1 MGSETTWGALTRHVF
16 QSEINCLTGLGD
28 LALITELQERGA
40 SKGRDE
46 PQAELS
52 KKIELISGLW
62 ALRIAAVVAT
72 LYIVVGYGVV
82 TSAWVTGGIAL
93 LFYGVQ
99 YVELREIPGLS
110 SDMASFAPR
119 HTVLIYAVGYVSL
132 VNFLAGFPYLAGRE
146 SGPRYL
152 WMFQVLV
159 TVVSAAIVLGYAF
172 SVPEIRDAYGCYA
185 DESFMQ
191 LGSRGICPQSPLG
204 HNATCLR
211 QSGATPAASH
221 CETLPWAGTIGAS
234 VLRVARTVLAVGLGV
249 YAASFDANYRAMVR

>member
-16 QSEINCLTGLGD
+16 RSEINCLTGLGD
-28 LALITELQERGA
+28 LALITELQEHGA
-40 SKGRDE
+40 NKGRDD
-46 PQAELS
+46 PQSELS

-72 LYIVVGYGVV
+72 LYIVLGYGVV

-93 LFYGVQ
+93 LLYGVQ
-99 YVELREIPGLS
+99 YVELREIPALTVVRNFS
-110 SDMASFAPR
+110 PR
-119 HTVLIYAVGYVSL
+119 HPGLIYAVGYVSL

-152 WMFQVLV
+152 WMFQMIV
-159 TVVSAAIVLGYAF
+159 TVVSASIVLGYAF

-185 DESFMQ
+185 DESYML
-191 LGSRGICPQSPLG
+191 LGARGICPQSPLG

-221 CETLPWAGTIGAS
+221 CETLPWASTIGTG
-234 VLRVARTVLAVGLGV
+234 VLRVARTILAVGLGV
-249 YAASFDANYRAMVR
+249 YAASIEANYRAMV

>member
-1 MGSETTWGALTRHVF
+1 MF
-16 QSEINCLTGLGD
+16 QSEINCLTW
-28 LALITELQERGA
+28 ARRPRAYNGA
-40 SKGRDE
+40 PRTRREQGRDE

-99 YVELREIPGLS
+99 YVELRG
-110 SDMASFAPR
+110 D
-119 HTVLIYAVGYVSL
+119 
-132 VNFLAGFPYLAGRE
+132 
-146 SGPRYL
+146 SGPQFGHGVVHAAAHGADLCGRVRVACQLSGGVPVPRGAQIRARYL

-204 HNATCLR
+204 AQCDV
-211 QSGATPAASH
+211 PAA
-221 CETLPWAGTIGAS
+221 ERRDARGEP
-234 VLRVARTVLAVGLGV
+234 LRDAAVGR
-249 YAASFDANYRAMVR
+249 DDRRTRAPGGAHGPGRRPWRVCCVL